1 MSRPRRDSAAFRALF
16 PALDRTIWLD
26 TAGSPPGCTPVVERI
41 RAALDNWQSGAFDWQ
56 EWDATVEV
64 ARSAFAR
71 YVRVPER
78 RVAAVGSV
86 TEAAASVAA
95 SIPPGRIVVSDA
107 EYRSMLWPF
116 TRLDPA
122 VNEVFRVPALA
133 GLTTTDALIAAI
145 DERTCLV
152 SVSEVL
158 SSNGSRLDLARLKAA
173 CDQVGAR
180 LLVDVTQSLGAL
192 DPRIDRLDADYVV
205 VHGYKWMLAPRG
217 AAWMVVA
224 DRRIEE
230 MTPVLSGWK
239 SSDLPHGYFGGDLAV
254 PDTARRLDTS
264 PAWFSWIG
272 AVAALEVLE
281 SVDRTQVE
289 RHVLDASAAFT
300 RGAVERGFTVSETEQ
315 ASHISV
321 VHAPEDVD
329 LSALSLAGVRAGV
342 TGGRLR
348 AAFHYFVSHEDVEAV
363 LDALDG
369 ARSPSGRPRPAT

>member
-1 MSRPRRDSAAFRALF
+1 MSQAPRDSAAFRELF
-16 PALDRTIWLD
+16 PALGRTIWLD
-26 TAGSPPGCTPVVERI
+26 TAGSPPGCTPVVDSVRS
-41 RAALDNWQSGAFDWQ
+41 ALEDWESGAFDWQ
-56 EWDATVEV
+56 QWDATVEV

-71 YVRVPER
+71 YVGVPKR

-122 VNEVFRVPALA
+122 VNEVLRVPAME

-158 SSNGSRLDLARLKAA
+158 SSNGSRLDLGRLKSA
-173 CDQVGAR
+173 CDRVGAR
-180 LLVDVTQSLGAL
+180 LFVDVTQSLGAL
-192 DPRIDRLDADYVV
+192 DPRIDRMDADYVV

-239 SSDLPHGYFGGDLAV
+239 SSDLPHGYFGGELRV
-254 PDTARRLDTS
+254 PTSARRLDTS

-272 AVAALEVLE
+272 ALAALEVLE
-281 SVDRTQVE
+281 TIDRRDVE
-289 RHVLDASAAFT
+289 THVLETSGAFT
-300 RGAVERGFTVSETEQ
+300 RGAVERGFTVSAVEQ
-315 ASHISV
+315 PSHIAV
-321 VHAPEDVD
+321 VHAPADVD
-329 LSALSLAGVRAGV
+329 LDALSLAGVRAGV
-342 TGGRLR
+342 TGRRVR
-348 AAFHYFVSHEDVEAV
+348 AAFHYFVSRDDVEAA
-363 LDALDG
+363 LDALDS
-369 ARSPSGRPRPAT
+369 AVSR